1 MHCNYVLCNIEGWSS
16 KNIIY
21 WPSSIMSFLIYEYL
35 HHNLLNLICFS
46 FLVWFQRNEMNDLV
60 ELFDLLEI
68 DSERLGPPKSF
79 EESTRSESRISDNSG
94 SDSAERDQLS
104 DSDNKSSSIEPSVLV
119 KAELEETTS
128 PPPAAS
134 RRRRRSSSTPVNLSL
149 SNPEVQNELSKV
161 RSILFL
167 IQSCMTIPSMSS

>member
-1 MHCNYVLCNIEGWSS
+1 
-16 KNIIY
+16 
-21 WPSSIMSFLIYEYL
+21 
-35 HHNLLNLICFS
+35 
-46 FLVWFQRNEMNDLV
+46 MNDVV

-68 DSERLGPPKSF
+68 DSERLGPPQNY

-94 SDSAERDQLS
+94 SDSAEREQLS

-128 PPPAAS
+128 PPLAGS

-161 RSILFL
+161 SKI
-167 IQSCMTIPSMSS
+167 